1 MVAMA
6 KASEEY
12 SLEEKVHQSPPLDMK
27 DKINDGWIKGKTI
40 LITGGASGF
49 GAGFFRRWAAAGAT
63 VIIGDINVAKGE
75 QLVQGVK
82 KETKNPDLH
91 FIECNVADWKSQ
103 VSFFKAAKKLS
114 PHGGIDTVVANAG
127 VADLDPIFEN
137 PHDLDADDPP
147 PPDSR
152 ILDVNLTGV
161 VYTTHLALFY
171 LQKNPGSSLADPKC
185 NPADTSRDRH
195 LLLISSAAGLLPM
208 PGHTY
213 YAASKHAVV
222 GIYRSLRASSYLHGV
237 RVNMIA
243 PYFIDTPM
251 MTFGAKIILAGGN
264 VGKPEDVVEA
274 ATRFTADPRI
284 VGRAVFVGPKLN
296 VKQDSGGEWNLV
308 RAQEDGEQKS
318 SWEIYVHDLKDSDLY
333 QR

>member
-1 MVAMA
+1 MSDMN
-6 KASEEY
+6 
-12 SLEEKVHQSPPLDMK
+12 SLEETTRQSPPLEFK
-27 DKINDGWIKGKTI
+27 DPVNDEWVKDKTI

-75 QLVQGVK
+75 QLAQEVR
-82 KETKNPDLH
+82 KETDNSNLH

-103 VSFFKAAKKLS
+103 VNFFKVAKKLS

-127 VADLDPIFEN
+127 IADLDPIFEN
-137 PHDLDADDPP
+137 PQDLDADDPP
-147 PPDSR
+147 PPNPR

-171 LQKNPGSSLADPKC
+171 LPKNPGSNLANPRC
-185 NPADTSRDRH
+185 NPADTHRDRH
-195 LLLISSAAGLLPM
+195 ILLISSAAGLYPM
-208 PGHTY
+208 PGHSY

-222 GIYRSLRASSYLHGV
+222 GIYRSLRASSYLHGI

-243 PYFIDTPM
+243 PYFMDTPM
-251 MTFGAKIILAGGN
+251 MTVGAKLIMAGGD

-284 VGRAVFVGPKLN
+284 VGRAVFVGPKLK
-296 VKQDSGGEWNLV
+296 VKQTAEGVWDLVNIKESGEE
-308 RAQEDGEQKS
+308 RTI
-318 SWEIYVHDLKDSDLY
+318 WEIYVHDFEDSDLF